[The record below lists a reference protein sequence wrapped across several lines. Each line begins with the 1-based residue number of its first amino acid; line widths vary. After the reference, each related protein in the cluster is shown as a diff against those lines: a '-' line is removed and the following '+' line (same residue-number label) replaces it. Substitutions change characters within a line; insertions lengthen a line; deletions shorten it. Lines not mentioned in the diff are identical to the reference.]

1 MRPMRLRIGAIAA
14 WFGVV
19 ALAFNAL
26 APVRFVYG
34 LAFGFVD
41 ARECGHYEGEA
52 VAWQDPGWWA
62 LALLTGYDET
72 RDPSHA
78 HKGLHPAAGAICGVV
93 GSLAD
98 FVPAAATV
106 APTPLRFAELG
117 RSPAATENLSS
128 GTIAAAYRSRA
139 PPSRG

>member
-1 MRPMRLRIGAIAA
+1 MRPLRLRVGAIAA

-19 ALAFNAL
+19 ALALNAL
-26 APVRFVYG
+26 VPIRFVYG

-41 ARECGHYEGEA
+41 ARECGHYEGQA
-52 VAWQDPGWWA
+52 VARQDPGWWV

-98 FVPAAATV
+98 FVPAAAT
-106 APTPLRFAELG
+106 ATPSPLRFAELR
-117 RSPAATENLSS
+117 RSPAASENLPS
-128 GTIAAAYRSRA
+128 GTVAAAYWSRA
-139 PPSRG
+139 PPSQG